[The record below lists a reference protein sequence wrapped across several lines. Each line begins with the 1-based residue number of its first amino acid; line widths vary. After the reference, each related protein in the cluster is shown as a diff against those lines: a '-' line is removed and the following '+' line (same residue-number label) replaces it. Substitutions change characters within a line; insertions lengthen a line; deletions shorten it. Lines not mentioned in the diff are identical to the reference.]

1 MPMRIWF
8 AGGWSG
14 WHVFPVQSLIKY
26 INKTQHGAHEFF
38 WFGEKPSLEHITYQK
53 LSGSVDKLYFFTI
66 LSGKRRREKELMALL
81 KNIIDLVRLGIW
93 FFQSLFGLLYHRVDI
108 IFCKWWYVS
117 LPVVVAWWVLRKKI
131 LLHESDTKSWLA
143 NRICS
148 KFASVIFTGFEW
160 VFPGKEIV
168 VWQILDDD
176 LVNSEFKIQN
186 SELYKGK
193 INILVTGGSQWSE
206 SVYTVLKDIISS
218 KVFPNTFFHIIL
230 GTKNNH
236 LQMIFSSLHNVKVY
250 DFVDQKTMGWLLD
263 MCDVAITRGGTTSL
277 AEEHLFGIKKI
288 IIPIPWTHD
297 QLKNGLYYKEKY
309 NDIVVRQDDKLFAK
323 EFENAIE
330 EYKWYKKEQYS
341 NPLNDIHQTKEK
353 IVSYIV

>member
-1 MPMRIWF
+1 MRIWF

-53 LSGSVDKLYFFTI
+53 ISQSVEKLYFSPI
-66 LSGKRRREKELMALL
+66 LSGKRRRERELVALL

-93 FFQSLFGLLYHRVDI
+93 FFQSLFWLLYHRIDI

-168 VWQILDDD
+168 VGQILDDD
-176 LVNSEFKIQN
+176 LVEFKVQS
-186 SELYKGK
+186 SELYNEKT
-193 INILVTGGSQWSE
+193 NVLVTGGSQGSE
-206 SVYTVLKDIISS
+206 SVYMVLKDILSS
-218 KVFPNTFFHIIL
+218 YSFPNTFFHIIL
-230 GTKNNH
+230 WTKNNH

-250 DFVDQKTMGWLLD
+250 DFVDQKTMWWLLD
-263 MCDVAITRGGTTSL
+263 ICDVAITRGGTTSL

-297 QLKNGLYYKEKY
+297 QLKNWLYYKEKY
-309 NDIVVRQDDKLFAK
+309 NDIVVKQDSKTFAEDLEKAIKDYK
-323 EFENAIE
+323 E
-330 EYKWYKKEQYS
+330 YRKEQYR
-341 NPLNDIHQTKEK
+341 NPLATIHKTKEK
-353 IVSYIV
+353 IVSYLV